1 MSTPLRVIFAGTPEF
16 AAEHLDGLLSAGHLV
31 CAVLT
36 QPDRRAGRGKRLQ
49 PSPVKARA
57 LAAGLPVLQPDS
69 LGSSDIQSQLAAL
82 EADVMVVVAYGL
94 LLPQAVLDIPRHG
107 CLNVHASLL
116 PRWRGAAPIQRAI
129 EAGDAE
135 SGITI
140 MQMTAGLDT
149 GPMLRQLR
157 WSLDAHETA
166 GTLQARMAEAG
177 PLALQSVLASL
188 PEQLA
193 NAQPQNDGL
202 ATYASKIKKTE
213 CQLDW
218 QRDAQTLCRQIRAF
232 NPAPVCFS
240 FLDGERIKF
249 WQAEEADTPEPQ
261 PPGTI
266 LAATDEGITVAC
278 GAGALQVTQLQFPG
292 ARPLPC
298 AEIMRGRSS
307 ALAPGQRF
315 AGLDPNP

>member
-1 MSTPLRVIFAGTPEF
+1 MSARLRIIFAGTPDF
-16 AAEHLDGLLSAGHLV
+16 AAEHLDGLLSAGHVV
-31 CAVLT
+31 CTVLT

-49 PSPVKARA
+49 PSPVKSRA
-57 LAAGLPVLQPDS
+57 LAANLPVLQPDS
-69 LGSSDIQSQLAAL
+69 LGAADIQQQLADL

-94 LLPQAVLDIPRHG
+94 LLPQAVLDIPRYG

-149 GPMLRQLR
+149 GPMLQQLR
-157 WSLDAHETA
+157 WSLDADETA
-166 GTLQARMAEAG
+166 GTLQARMAETG
-177 PLALQSVLASL
+177 PMALQSVLASL
-188 PEQLA
+188 PEHLA
-193 NAQPQNDGL
+193 NAQSQDDAL
-202 ATYASKIKKTE
+202 ATYASKIKKAE

-218 QRDAQTLCRQIRAF
+218 QRDAQALCRQIRAF

-240 FLDGERIKF
+240 FLGGERIKF
-249 WQAEEADTPEPQ
+249 WQAVATALPAAQ

-278 GAGALQVTQLQFPG
+278 GTEALQVTRLQFPG

-298 AEIMRGRSS
+298 AEIIRGRPS
-307 ALAPGQRF
+307 ALTPGQCF
-315 AGLDPNP
+315 AGLDPDP